1 MSVKFALI
9 IFCCLGVVIYSNSF
23 GASFHFDDELSI
35 VSNLSIRNL
44 TNFRGIW
51 NFWPTRFLTYLS
63 IALNYHFQKFNV
75 FGYHLF
81 NLLIHLVSTIMV
93 WWLVLL
99 TLSTPKIKQQKIS
112 QQANLIALF
121 AGLIFLTHPIQTEA
135 VTYIIQ
141 RATSLAALFYLAC
154 LNLYIKSRLLDYEK
168 PASRISKFYYLGSVI
183 LAVMAMF
190 TKEMAITLPLM
201 ILLYEYCF
209 LKTKKVIN
217 WKQIASF
224 LITLLIIPLT
234 MLMTKSANLMEM
246 RLESEPLPGISPW
259 NYLLTQFP
267 VMLTY
272 LRLIFLPIN
281 QNLDY
286 DYPVAKSL
294 LESPTLTS
302 LLFLGIILF
311 IAIRIFSKYRLVSF
325 TIFWFFLTLLP
336 ESSIIPIKD
345 VIFEHRLYLPMVG
358 FSFFL
363 VIVLY
368 YLFAKKSL
376 GFLVTALLIIVTSY
390 SILTYK
396 RNFIW
401 KDEFSLWNDVI
412 RKSPWKARAYSER
425 GNAYKNKGKL
435 EQAIS
440 DYNKAIEIDP
450 NYANAYNNRGIT
462 YLNKGNLE
470 QALFDC
476 NKAIQ
481 LDPKSAFPYYN
492 RGNTYKKK
500 DNLEQAISDYSKAI
514 EIKPDFAL
522 AYHNRGS
529 AYQEKDNLEQA
540 ISDYSKAIEIEPNL
554 ALTHYNRGNV
564 YLKEGDLNQAISDY
578 SKAIQIEPNLVG
590 AYSNRAKAY
599 FLKQE
604 YQKSRED
611 LSKLKALG
619 CNIDPEFLEK
629 LEEASG
635 TEK

>member
-1 MSVKFALI
+1 MSVKFVLI
-9 IFCCLGVVIYSNSF
+9 IFCCLGIVIYSNSF

-35 VSNLSIRNL
+35 ISNLSIRNL
-44 TNFRGIW
+44 ANLKGIW
-51 NFWPTRFLTYLS
+51 NFWPTRFLTCLS

-81 NLLIHLVSTIMV
+81 NLLIHLVSTILV
-93 WWLVLL
+93 WWFVLL

-112 QQANLIALF
+112 QQANLIAFF

-154 LNLYIKSRLLDYEK
+154 LNLYIKSRLLEYEK
-168 PASRISKFYYLGSVI
+168 PASRISKFYYLGSLI

-201 ILLYEYCF
+201 VLLYEYSF
-209 LKTKKVIN
+209 LKTKKNID
-217 WKQIASF
+217 WKKIAPF

-234 MLMTKSANLMEM
+234 MLITKSANLMEM
-246 RLESEPLPGISPW
+246 RLESEPSPGISPG
-259 NYLLTQFP
+259 NYLLTQFQ
-267 VMLTY
+267 VIVTY
-272 LRLIFLPIN
+272 IRLIFLPIN

-302 LLFLGIILF
+302 LLFLAIILF

-325 TIFWFFLTLLP
+325 AIFWFFLTLLP

-345 VIFEHRLYLPMVG
+345 LIFEHRLYLPMVG

-376 GFLVTALLIIVTSY
+376 GLLVAVLVILITCY

-425 GNAYKNKGKL
+425 GNAYKNKGNL

-440 DYNKAIEIDP
+440 DYNKALEIDP

-462 YLNKGNLE
+462 YLNKGNFE

-481 LDPKSAFPYYN
+481 LDPKSAFSCYN

-500 DNLEQAISDYSKAI
+500 GNLEQAISDYSKAI

-529 AYQEKDNLEQA
+529 AYQEKGNLEQA

-564 YLKEGDLNQAISDY
+564 YLKEGDLNKAISDY

-611 LSKLKALG
+611 LSKLKALR

-629 LEEASG
+629 LEGALG
-635 TEK
+635 KEK